1 MKYLTLPIRLI
12 EFWYPEGMAFFV
24 RTWRNLML
32 FLEEDLAVGLMW
44 RLLFTPL
51 FHDATIV
58 GRVLSFLFRVVRIL
72 VGLFAFLIATLIL
85 LLLGGYFLILPVLAF
100 FDTPPLISRTLFFS
114 CLGLF
119 IINYFAHPHKKT
131 WSVLSSSDN
140 TQDIWQTSE
149 INKEDLKFRQLISSF
164 EVSDLLANL
173 EIQLNGFP
181 QFEIADKD
189 QLAKEAFDLAKK
201 SVSPYV
207 GARHFFVAAMLKI
220 PQVDQFLLKLDL
232 TPADFYQVLD
242 FLEKKRQVWKRVWIW
257 DEDFAI
263 HHLKGV
269 NRGWL
274 GVPTPALDLVGEDL
288 TKTAAKSK
296 DSPFVRHSSVVQEI
310 VNILSQSSGRNV
322 ILVGPPG
329 SGKSALIRH
338 LAKMIVV
345 GDAPQALATKRL
357 VMLDLTKLLAGITT
371 QGELADRVKTIFE
384 EVSFAQNVIIVIE
397 EIHELGMGEAGA
409 SFNLYSLMQPYL
421 ESDTFQFIGITE
433 AENYAKILEKNSS
446 FARIFRKIEMPPA
459 TDDETLQILEVR
471 SIDLERKEK
480 IRVTLVALK
489 EAIKLSQKLI
499 KDRVLPDSAISVVK
513 EAAPQAVSGWV
524 TKDVIKKVISQRVK
538 VPLIDVGSTDKGKLL
553 NLESE
558 IHQRMIDQEPAVK
571 AVSDTLRRS
580 VTGLREEE
588 RPIGSFL
595 FVGPTGTG
603 KTELAKTLAQV
614 YFKDIGAFLRFD
626 MSEYQNP
633 ESVIRLIGG
642 SGEGGLL
649 TEAVRNRPFAL
660 LLLDEFEKANEKILT
675 LFLQVLDDGRL
686 TDGAGRTIGFEN
698 TIIIATS
705 NAGSL
710 LIAQSLQKGQT
721 MEQIEER
728 VNDELLKVFR
738 PELINRFDDIVIFK
752 PLSQQ
757 DLQKIVSL
765 KLAQLQ
771 NQMKDKGYLVEF
783 DKQLISELANRGFD
797 PIMGARPLRRLIQD
811 TLEANLSRLI
821 LENQLTKGQLFKAGV
836 ELLS

>member
-1 MKYLTLPIRLI
+1 MNKYLALPIRLI
-12 EFWYPEGMAFFV
+12 EFWYPEGITFFV

-58 GRVLSFLFRVVRIL
+58 GRGLSFLFRVVRIL
-72 VGLFAFLIATLIL
+72 VGLFAFLIATIIL
-85 LLLGGYFLILPVLAF
+85 LAVGGYFLILPILAF

-119 IINYFAHPHKKT
+119 IINYFIHPHKKT
-131 WSVLSSSDN
+131 WSVSGDN

-149 INKEDLKFRQLISSF
+149 INKEDLKFRKLISSF

-181 QFEIADKD
+181 SIELADKD

-201 SVSPYV
+201 SVSPYI
-207 GARHFFVAAMLKI
+207 GARHFFVVALLKL
-220 PQVDQFLLKLDL
+220 PQIDQFLLKLDL
-232 TPADFYQVLD
+232 TPTHFYKVLD
-242 FLEKKRQVWKRVWIW
+242 FLEKKKQVWRRVWIW

-288 TKTAAKSK
+288 TKTAAQSK
-296 DSPFVRHSSVVQEI
+296 DAPFVRHSSVVQEI

-322 ILVGPPG
+322 ILVGPSG
-329 SGKSALIRH
+329 CGKSALIRH

-345 GDAPQALATKRL
+345 GDAPEALATKRL

-371 QGELADRVKTIFE
+371 QGELADRVKNIFE
-384 EVSFAQNVIIVIE
+384 EVSFAQNVIMVIE
-397 EIHELGMGEAGA
+397 EIHELGMGEAG
-409 SFNLYSLMQPYL
+409 SQFNLYSLMQPYL

-446 FARIFRKIEMPPA
+446 LIRIFRKIEMPPA
-459 TDDETLQILEVR
+459 TYDETLQILEVR

-480 IRVTLVALK
+480 IKVTLMALK
-489 EAIKLSQKLI
+489 VAIQLSQKLI
-499 KDRVLPDSAISVVK
+499 KDRVLPDSAISVVR
-513 EAAPQAVSGWV
+513 EAQTQAVSGWV

-538 VPLIDVGSTDKGKLL
+538 VPLIDEDTLDKRKLL

-558 IHQRMIDQEPAVK
+558 IHQRMIDQEQAVK

-595 FVGPTGTG
+595 FVGPTGVG
-603 KTELAKTLAQV
+603 KTELAKILAEV

-626 MSEYQNP
+626 MSEYQNS
-633 ESVIRLIGG
+633 ESVVRLIGG
-642 SGEGGLL
+642 PGEGGLL

-721 MEQIEER
+721 MEQIDKE

-771 NQMKDKGYLVEF
+771 SQMKEKGYLIEF
-783 DKQLISELANRGFD
+783 DEQLLDQLAKRGFD

-811 TLEANLSRLI
+811 TLEANLSKLI
-821 LENQLTKGQLFKAGV
+821 LENRLIKGQPFKAGSD
-836 ELLS
+836 LLS